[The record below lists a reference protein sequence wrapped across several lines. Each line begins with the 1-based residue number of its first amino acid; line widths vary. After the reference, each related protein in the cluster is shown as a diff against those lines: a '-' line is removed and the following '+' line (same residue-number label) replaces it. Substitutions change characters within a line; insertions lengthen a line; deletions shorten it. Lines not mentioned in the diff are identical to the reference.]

1 MTWGKVSDR
10 LHAHSKARRAR
21 EAMALWVLA
30 LSWSCDELTDGAIPA
45 DMPELLIPGGDSYA
59 EKLVSV
65 GLWER
70 TESGFRFHD
79 WLEFQPPADN
89 ERERRESV
97 SRLRSEAGR
106 RGNIKRWGD
115 RSQTIAKSS
124 QTIAKSSQTD
134 RNAIANG
141 SQTDRKR
148 IATPSQ
154 NDRPVPVPVPVPYT
168 DSLRSSVV
176 ARAAHDTDSP
186 PRSRGDGSTC
196 GTDPLQSVAA
206 APAPAQWAL
215 RPSAQ
220 QEPPPK
226 AEAPAKGRQR
236 RPAQLV
242 VDPVPPEGT
251 AARRV
256 YEAITTDA
264 ALAPIVRG
272 PGDLSMRLVAI
283 CDGTSAD
290 PVAEV
295 IAAGAWHARNLKWS
309 DGTLGLLRWVKTSA
323 DRARAMPAVV
333 GTPRAASEPARI
345 DYQGKRV
352 VGAAGLPSGDVWAS
366 DRDEESEAFARIRE
380 RTQPKG
386 RGE

>member
-1 MTWGKVSDR
+1 MYARIHGTITWHRKTLAVDDASLGVLMR
-10 LHAHSKARRAR
+10 LLGHCAEH
-21 EAMALWVLA
+21 
-30 LSWSCDELTDGAIPA
+30 LTDGEV
-45 DMPELLIPGGDSYA
+45 PEPIALA
-59 EKLVSV
+59 VSSRSPHALEALTRV
-65 GLWER
+65 GWLER
-70 TESGFRFHD
+70 T
-79 WLEFQPPADN
+79 
-89 ERERRESV
+89 
-97 SRLRSEAGR
+97 
-106 RGNIKRWGD
+106 
-115 RSQTIAKSS
+115 
-124 QTIAKSSQTD
+124 TD
-134 RNAIANG
+134 GYRVVNYG
-141 SQTDRKR
+141 SHNVTRDE
-148 IATPSQ
+148 IEG
-154 NDRPVPVPVPVPYT
+154 
-168 DSLRSSVV
+168 
-176 ARAAHDTDSP
+176 ARAAAKERKAKSREKHMSRVTDGVVTASVTRESQRP
-186 PRSRGDGSTC
+186 SRVTGRVTSASVTQQEVEVEEEVEVDEEQERGRGEEEGARVAHATASTQRSRGDGPTC
-196 GTDPLQSVAA
+196 GTDPSQPVAA

-220 QEPPPK
+220 QEPAPK

-236 RPAQLV
+236 RPAQPV
-242 VDPVPPEGT
+242 VDSVPPEGT

-309 DGTLGLLRWVKTSA
+309 DGASGLLRWVKTSA

-333 GTPRAASEPARI
+333 GTPRASSEPARI

>member
-1 MTWGKVSDR
+1 M
-10 LHAHSKARRAR
+10 
-21 EAMALWVLA
+21 
-30 LSWSCDELTDGAIPA
+30 
-45 DMPELLIPGGDSYA
+45 
-59 EKLVSV
+59 
-65 GLWER
+65 
-70 TESGFRFHD
+70 
-79 WLEFQPPADN
+79 
-89 ERERRESV
+89 
-97 SRLRSEAGR
+97 
-106 RGNIKRWGD
+106 
-115 RSQTIAKSS
+115 
-124 QTIAKSSQTD
+124 
-134 RNAIANG
+134 
-141 SQTDRKR
+141 
-148 IATPSQ
+148 
-154 NDRPVPVPVPVPYT
+154 
-168 DSLRSSVV
+168 
-176 ARAAHDTDSP
+176 
-186 PRSRGDGSTC
+186 
-196 GTDPLQSVAA
+196 
-206 APAPAQWAL
+206 
-215 RPSAQ
+215 
-220 QEPPPK
+220 
-226 AEAPAKGRQR
+226 
-236 RPAQLV
+236 

-309 DGTLGLLRWVKTSA
+309 DGASGLLRWVKTAA

-333 GTPRAASEPARI
+333 GTPRAASESARI

>member
-1 MTWGKVSDR
+1 
-10 LHAHSKARRAR
+10 
-21 EAMALWVLA
+21 MALWVLA

-97 SRLRSEAGR
+97 SRLRSEAGK
-106 RGNIKRWGD
+106 RGAAKRW
-115 RSQTIAKSS
+115 QTAW
-124 QTIAKSSQTD
+124 QTD
-134 RNAIANG
+134 GKADGKPIANAWQ
-141 SQTDRKR
+141 STWQT
-148 IATPSQ
+148 
-154 NDRPVPVPVPVPYT
+154 DRPVPVPVPVPVPEPYT

-186 PRSRGDGSTC
+186 PRSRGDGPTC
-196 GTDPLQSVAA
+196 GTDPSQPVAA
-206 APAPAQWAL
+206 APAPAQWTL

-236 RPAQLV
+236 RPAPPV
-242 VDPVPPEGT
+242 VDSVPPEGT

-256 YEAITTDA
+256 YETITTDA

-309 DGTLGLLRWVKTSA
+309 DGASGLLRWVKTAA

>member
-1 MTWGKVSDR
+1 MYARIHGTITWHRKTLAVSDAALGVWVR
-10 LHAHSKARRAR
+10 LLGHCAEH
-21 EAMALWVLA
+21 
-30 LSWSCDELTDGAIPA
+30 LTDGYVPEATARAVSSRSPKAIQA
-45 DMPELLIPGGDSYA
+45 LLQAGFIAPTDGGYQLA
-59 EKLVSV
+59 NY
-65 GLWER
+65 
-70 TESGFRFHD
+70 
-79 WLEFQPPADN
+79 LEHNAS
-89 ERERRESV
+89 REQI
-97 SRLRSEAGR
+97 EAGR
-106 RGNIKRWGD
+106 TATRNRVKRSRSATCNAVTTTVTNGVSNAVRTPLVTPAVTGAVTLQEVEEEVEVDEEQERGRGEEEGA
-115 RSQTIAKSS
+115 RVAH
-124 QTIAKSSQTD
+124 
-134 RNAIANG
+134 
-141 SQTDRKR
+141 
-148 IATPSQ
+148 ATASTQ
-154 NDRPVPVPVPVPYT
+154 
-168 DSLRSSVV
+168 
-176 ARAAHDTDSP
+176 
-186 PRSRGDGSTC
+186 RSRGDGPTC
-196 GTDPLQSVAA
+196 GTDPSQPVAA

-220 QEPPPK
+220 QEPAPK
-226 AEAPAKGRQR
+226 AEVPAKGRQR
-236 RPAQLV
+236 RPAPPV
-242 VDPVPPEGT
+242 VDSVPPEGT

-309 DGTLGLLRWVKTSA
+309 DGASGLLRWVKTAA

-333 GTPRAASEPARI
+333 GTPRAASESARI

>member
-1 MTWGKVSDR
+1 VTWAKVDDR
-10 LHAHSKARRAR
+10 LHSHIKAARAGAD
-21 EAMALWVLA
+21 AMGLWVLA
-30 LSWSCDELTDGAIPA
+30 LSWCAAYMTDGEVPA
-45 DMPELLIPGGDSYA
+45 EQPCR
-59 EKLVSV
+59 LV
-65 GLWER
+65 
-70 TESGFRFHD
+70 
-79 WLEFQPPADN
+79 
-89 ERERRESV
+89 
-97 SRLRSEAGR
+97 GR
-106 RGNIKRWGD
+106 RGDALAAKLVASKLWVKSEFGYRFHGWD
-115 RSQTIAKSS
+115 EYQPTRSEIEAQRSDAKARM
-124 QTIAKSSQTD
+124 Q
-134 RNAIANG
+134 
-141 SQTDRKR
+141 RKR
-148 IATPSQ
+148 GVTSDVRANNTRTNAEQTANKQRTSHDVREKFALP
-154 NDRPVPVPVPVPYT
+154 DPTRPDPE

-186 PRSRGDGSTC
+186 PRSRGDGPTC

-256 YEAITTDA
+256 YEAITTDD

-309 DGTLGLLRWVKTSA
+309 DGASGLLRWVKTAA

-333 GTPRAASEPARI
+333 GTPRAASESARI